1 MGRVC
6 HWIGFIVAVER
17 RSDQRFVP
25 LGFTGRIRST
35 IVRDGN
41 DAYLF
46 TVFVNQNG
54 EWKQMF
60 QITYK
65 RMM

>member
-1 MGRVC
+1 M
-6 HWIGFIVAVER
+6 A
-17 RSDQRFVP
+17 RF
-25 LGFTGRIRST
+25 RCIRLT

-46 TVFVNQNG
+46 NVFLQQNG
-54 EWKQMF
+54 EWKQEF

-65 RMM
+65 RKA